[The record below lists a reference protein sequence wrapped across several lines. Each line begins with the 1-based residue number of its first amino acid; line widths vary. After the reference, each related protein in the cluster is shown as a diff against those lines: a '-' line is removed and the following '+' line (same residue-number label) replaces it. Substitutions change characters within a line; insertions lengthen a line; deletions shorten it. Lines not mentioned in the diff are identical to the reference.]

1 MAVPKSK
8 ISKSK
13 RGSRRSANMKTN
25 PINVVIDSTTG
36 EYRLQHH
43 VSLEDGYYNGKQV
56 IIANEEQEETT
67 DAAAE

>member
-13 RGSRRSANMKTN
+13 RGSRRSANMKIK

-36 EYRLQHH
+36 EYRLPHH
-43 VSLEDGYYNGKQV
+43 VSLEDGCYNGKQV
-56 IIANEEQEETT
+56 IVANEEKE
-67 DAAAE
+67 AAAE